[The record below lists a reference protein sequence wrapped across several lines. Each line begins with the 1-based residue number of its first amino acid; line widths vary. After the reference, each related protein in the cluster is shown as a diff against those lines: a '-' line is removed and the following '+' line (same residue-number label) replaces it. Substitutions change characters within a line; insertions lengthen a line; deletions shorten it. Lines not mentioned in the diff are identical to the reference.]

1 MIAEIRS
8 IPVIVSYLDEAISW
22 YQEKLGFEVRE
33 RDGHWVTVAPEGWAS
48 EIHLCKMD
56 ELEPGNTGILLLA
69 DNLEDTCKELKENGV
84 EFTQEPSKK
93 AGGTIAK
100 FKDLSGNVLWLM
112 SKNEYEEVASSA

>member
-8 IPVIVSYLDEAISW
+8 IPIIVSDLDAAISW

-33 RDGHWVTVAPEGWAS
+33 SDGHWVTVAPEGWAS

-69 DNLEDTCKELKENGV
+69 DNLEDTCKELKEKGV

-112 SKNEYEEVASSA
+112 SKNEYEE

>member
-1 MIAEIRS
+1 VIAEIRS
-8 IPVIVSYLDEAISW
+8 ILVIVSDLDEAISW

-69 DNLEDTCKELKENGV
+69 DNLEDTCKGLKEKGV

-112 SKNEYEEVASSA
+112 SKDEYEE

>member
-1 MIAEIRS
+1 VIAEIRS
-8 IPVIVSYLDEAISW
+8 IPVIVSDLDEAISW

-56 ELEPGNTGILLLA
+56 KLEPGNTGILLLA
-69 DNLEDTCKELKENGV
+69 DNLEDTCKGLKEKGV

-112 SKNEYEEVASSA
+112 SKDEYEK

>member
-1 MIAEIRS
+1 MITEIRS
-8 IPVIVSYLDEAISW
+8 IPVIVSDLDEAISW

-112 SKNEYEEVASSA
+112 SKNEYEEEASSP

>member
-1 MIAEIRS
+1 VITEIRS
-8 IPVIVSYLDEAISW
+8 IPVIVSDLDEAISW

-112 SKNEYEEVASSA
+112 SKNEYEEEASSP

>member
-1 MIAEIRS
+1 MITEIRS
-8 IPVIVSYLDEAISW
+8 IPVIVSDLDEAISW

-84 EFTQEPSKK
+84 GFTQEPSKK

-112 SKNEYEEVASSA
+112 SKNEYEEASSP

>member
-1 MIAEIRS
+1 MITEIRS
-8 IPVIVSYLDEAISW
+8 IPIIVSDLDEAISW

-112 SKNEYEEVASSA
+112 SKNEYEEEASSP

>member
-1 MIAEIRS
+1 MITEIRS
-8 IPVIVSYLDEAISW
+8 IPVIVSDLDEAISW

-112 SKNEYEEVASSA
+112 SKNEYEEASSP

>member
-1 MIAEIRS
+1 MITEIRS
-8 IPVIVSYLDEAISW
+8 IPVIVSDLDEAISW

-69 DNLEDTCKELKENGV
+69 DNLEDTCKELKEKGV

-112 SKNEYEEVASSA
+112 SKNEYEEEASSP

>member
-8 IPVIVSYLDEAISW
+8 IPIIVSDLDAAISW

-69 DNLEDTCKELKENGV
+69 DNLEDTCKELKEKGV

-93 AGGTIAK
+93 A
-100 FKDLSGNVLWLM
+100 
-112 SKNEYEEVASSA
+112 VAQ

>member
-1 MIAEIRS
+1 VITEIRS
-8 IPVIVSYLDEAISW
+8 IPVIVSDLDEAISW
-22 YQEKLGFEVRE
+22 YQKKLGFEVRE

-69 DNLEDTCKELKENGV
+69 DNLEDTCKELKEKGV

-112 SKNEYEEVASSA
+112 SKNEYEEASSP